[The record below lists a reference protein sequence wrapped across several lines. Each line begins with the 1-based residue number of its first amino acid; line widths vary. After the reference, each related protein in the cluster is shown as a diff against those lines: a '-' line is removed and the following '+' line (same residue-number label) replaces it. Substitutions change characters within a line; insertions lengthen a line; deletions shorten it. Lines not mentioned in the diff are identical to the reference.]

1 MVGVGRVVG
10 VVITPVKEKRKKVT
24 VFIFKRYQK
33 QFLYLLSATV
43 FYLSAKANEAEK
55 MTNKSNKSNSSFS
68 HRL

>member
-10 VVITPVKEKRKKVT
+10 VVITSVKEKRKKVT
-24 VFIFKRYQK
+24 VFIFKRYQE

-55 MTNKSNKSNSSFS
+55 MTEANKSNSSFS
-68 HRL
+68 NRL